1 MPDTKVKVATVWLD
15 GCSGCHMSIL
25 DMDERLIELAEVC
38 DFVYT
43 PLVDNKEYPPDVDV
57 AIVEGAV
64 STDEDEHK
72 IKMIRERTKIIIA
85 LGDCAVAGNVPTMR
99 NRWSVQEVM
108 ERAYIETADIQAQLP
123 DQVVPT
129 LLPVVRPMHEVVS
142 VDVYLQGCPPPADQI
157 YYVLSELVAGRQP
170 DLTGKMRPGQ

>member
-72 IKMIRERTKIIIA
+72 IKIIRERTKIIIA

-129 LLPVVRPMHEVVS
+129 LLPVVRPMHEVVP